1 VLRHDRRHGRCPYRH
16 RVLALLD
23 FANDWIRKGGLLVLA
38 LIVFAETGLLVGFF
52 LPGDSL
58 LFFAGFLASAA
69 GGREL
74 PGGLPVVALIAFVA
88 AVVGDQVGYL
98 IGRRLGPSVFTR
110 PKSRLFD
117 PDNVV
122 KAQVFFD
129 RHGSKTIVLAR
140 FVPVVRTFT
149 PVIAGVG
156 KMHYRTFIAFNL
168 IGGFLWAI
176 GVTTLGFYLG
186 NISFIKNNI
195 EFVAVLIV
203 AISVAPMAIEYW
215 RHRRRAVVPEI

>member
-1 VLRHDRRHGRCPYRH
+1 MLG
-16 RVLALLD
+16 LLD

-69 GGREL
+69 GGRVL
-74 PGGLPVVALIAFVA
+74 PGGLPVVALVAFVA

-98 IGRRLGPSVFTR
+98 IGRQLGPSVFSR

-122 KAQVFFD
+122 KAQAFFD

-156 KMHYRTFIAFNL
+156 KMRYRTFIAFNV
-168 IGGFLWAI
+168 IGGFIWAV

-186 NISFIKNNI
+186 NIDFIKNNI
-195 EFVAVLIV
+195 EIVAVLIV

-215 RHRRRAVVPEI
+215 RHRRRAAVREV

>member
-1 VLRHDRRHGRCPYRH
+1 M
-16 RVLALLD
+16 
-23 FANDWIRKGGLLVLA
+23 
-38 LIVFAETGLLVGFF
+38 
-52 LPGDSL
+52 
-58 LFFAGFLASAA
+58 
-69 GGREL
+69 
-74 PGGLPVVALIAFVA
+74 VALVAFVA

-122 KAQVFFD
+122 KAQAFFD

-156 KMHYRTFIAFNL
+156 KMHYRTFIAFNV

-215 RHRRRAVVPEI
+215 RHRRRAVVAEDVNA

>member
-1 VLRHDRRHGRCPYRH
+1 
-16 RVLALLD
+16 VLALLN
-23 FANDWIRKGGLLVLA
+23 FADDWIRKGGLLVLA

-69 GGREL
+69 GGRVL
-74 PGGLPVVALIAFVA
+74 PGGLPVVAVVAFLA

-98 IGRRLGPSVFTR
+98 IGRRVGPSVFTR
-110 PKSRLFD
+110 PRSRVFD

-122 KAQVFFD
+122 RAQAFFD

-156 KMHYRTFIAFNL
+156 RMRYRTFIAFNV
-168 IGGFLWAI
+168 IGGFIWAV

-186 NISFIKNNI
+186 NVAFIKNNI
-195 EFVAVLIV
+195 ELVAVLIV

-215 RHRRRAVVPEI
+215 RHRRRTVVPEA

>member
-1 VLRHDRRHGRCPYRH
+1 M
-16 RVLALLD
+16 LALLD
-23 FANDWIRKGGLLVLA
+23 FADDWIRKGGLLVLA

-69 GGREL
+69 GGRVL
-74 PGGLPVVALIAFVA
+74 PGGLPVVAFVAFVA

-110 PKSRLFD
+110 PTSRLFD
-117 PDNVV
+117 PENVV
-122 KAQVFFD
+122 KAQAFFD

-168 IGGFLWAI
+168 IGAFLWAI

-186 NISFIKNNI
+186 NISLIKNNI
-195 EFVAVLIV
+195 ELVAVLIV

-215 RHRRRAVVPEI
+215 RHRRRAVVADDVNA

>member
-1 VLRHDRRHGRCPYRH
+1 
-16 RVLALLD
+16 VLALLD
-23 FANDWIRKGGLLVLA
+23 FADDWIRKGGLLVLA

-69 GGREL
+69 GGRVL
-74 PGGLPVVALIAFVA
+74 PGGLPVVAVVAFLA

-98 IGRRLGPSVFTR
+98 IGRRVGPSVFTR
-110 PKSRLFD
+110 PRSRVFD

-122 KAQVFFD
+122 RAQAFFD

-156 KMHYRTFIAFNL
+156 RMRYRTFIAFNV
-168 IGGFLWAI
+168 IGGFIWAV

-186 NISFIKNNI
+186 NVAFIKNNI
-195 EFVAVLIV
+195 ELVAVLIV

-215 RHRRRAVVPEI
+215 RHRRRTVVPEA

>member
-1 VLRHDRRHGRCPYRH
+1 M
-16 RVLALLD
+16 LALLD
-23 FANDWIRKGGLLVLA
+23 FANNWIRKGGLLVLA

-69 GGREL
+69 GGRVL
-74 PGGLPVVALIAFVA
+74 PGGLPVVALVAFVA

-122 KAQVFFD
+122 KAQAFFD

-156 KMHYRTFIAFNL
+156 KMHYRTFIAFNV

-215 RHRRRAVVPEI
+215 RHRRRAVVAEDVNA

>member
-1 VLRHDRRHGRCPYRH
+1 M
-16 RVLALLD
+16 LALLN
-23 FANDWIRKGGLLVLA
+23 FADDWIRKGGLLVLA

-69 GGREL
+69 GGRVL
-74 PGGLPVVALIAFVA
+74 PGGLPVVAVVAFLA

-98 IGRRLGPSVFTR
+98 IGRRVGPSVFTR
-110 PKSRLFD
+110 PRSRVFD

-122 KAQVFFD
+122 RAQAFFD

-156 KMHYRTFIAFNL
+156 RMRYRTFIAFNV
-168 IGGFLWAI
+168 IGGFIWAV

-186 NISFIKNNI
+186 NVAFIKNNI
-195 EFVAVLIV
+195 ELVAVLIV

-215 RHRRRAVVPEI
+215 RHRRRTVVPEA

>member
-1 VLRHDRRHGRCPYRH
+1 M
-16 RVLALLD
+16 LALLN
-23 FANDWIRKGGLLVLA
+23 FADDWIRKGGLLVLA

-69 GGREL
+69 GGRVL
-74 PGGLPVVALIAFVA
+74 PGGLPVVAVVAFLA

-98 IGRRLGPSVFTR
+98 IGRRVGPSVFTQPR
-110 PKSRLFD
+110 SRVFD

-122 KAQVFFD
+122 RAQAFFD

-149 PVIAGVG
+149 PVIAGDG
-156 KMHYRTFIAFNL
+156 RMRYRTFIAFNV
-168 IGGFLWAI
+168 IGGFIWAV

-186 NISFIKNNI
+186 NVTFIKNNI
-195 EFVAVLIV
+195 ELVAVLIV

-215 RHRRRAVVPEI
+215 RHRRRTVVPEA